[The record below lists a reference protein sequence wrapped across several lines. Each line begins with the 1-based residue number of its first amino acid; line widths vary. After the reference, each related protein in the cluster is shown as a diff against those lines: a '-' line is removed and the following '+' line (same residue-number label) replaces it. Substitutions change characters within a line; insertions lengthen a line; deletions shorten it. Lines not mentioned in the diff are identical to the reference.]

1 MCILRESGAASNT
14 PVRGAVGGFKKRIR
28 SARNESSKQNT
39 QRPLLRTGTRWSGGG
54 GGPVVRAPPPPRAQ
68 SCGVVARDGIAGG
81 GRAEGLARHRY
92 GVVLILTVLAVM
104 FSILAPDTPLG
115 RGVGVMLEGATLL
128 GVIATSRESEAT
140 RNVASGATLAVLL
153 TVAALV
159 WIAEIPRWIGAA
171 FSVAVVAT
179 VLVVLTR
186 GVVRLIG
193 EHGVTI
199 QAVAG
204 ALTSYLLIGLLFALI
219 VRFVVA
225 AGSGHYFAQ
234 SSGSHVTLSEEIY
247 FSFTTLTTTGY
258 GDLTPTT
265 NVGRMLSVLEML
277 IGQIY
282 LVTVIGLLIGNLRRA
297 RMRRPQE

>member
-1 MCILRESGAASNT
+1 MIRYGETVVLVTATASEKPRAGIDFFPLSTDYEERLYSVGKIPGGRSGFIRREGRPT
-14 PVRGAVGGFKKRIR
+14 EKAVLTSRLIDR
-28 SARNESSKQNT
+28 PI
-39 QRPLLRTGTRWSGGG
+39 RPLF
-54 GGPVVRAPPPPRAQ
+54 PE
-68 SCGVVARDGIAGG
+68 D
-81 GRAEGLARHRY
+81 Y
-92 GVVLILTVLAVM
+92 
-104 FSILAPDTPLG
+104 
-115 RGVGVMLEGATLL
+115 
-128 GVIATSRESEAT
+128 
-140 RNVASGATLAVLL
+140 RND
-153 TVAALV
+153 
-159 WIAEIPRWIGAA
+159 
-171 FSVAVVAT
+171 VAVVAT